1 MLFMSRIYLVVFSL
15 LFSFALQAQVSK
27 IVRGKLI
34 DQKTKYAVEEV
45 ALALKNTA
53 TKATFVSETDDD
65 GKFAFKNIPLGNYEL
80 HVTDK
85 DYNDIVQK
93 VELNEDHL
101 SNFTFGTPITVGL
114 KVSWLFNWGD
124 RKIKTKSGKIY
135 VQEHFWSH
143 LLGKIILGI
152 YGLCLLLVFFYSV
165 LQLSLAINYSRSKRN
180 RYLYKPFSFKGRID
194 RRDYLI
200 SILKIFLFEIGINII
215 FLSFGKLNFENLISI
230 KFVFYALFNL
240 LIAYYFLSQS
250 SKRLHD
256 LNKSSWNLILV
267 IFLPFYCLYLILVK
281 GSSENNIFGNST
293 IKQTIQ
299 DKPIFDPATTPKVTI
314 QLPMYNEL
322 YVAERIIETISNFD
336 YPSDKLQIQVL
347 DDSTDE
353 TKDVIAKKVAEVAAR
368 GINIQHIHR
377 VDRTGYKAG
386 ALDAAMDRVEGDF
399 IAIFDADFIP
409 DPDFLQKTMPYFQD
423 EKIGVVQTRWGHI
436 NKDYSILTE
445 LQAFGLNGHFAIEQ
459 GGRNSAGHFI
469 NFNGTG
475 GIWRKNCIE
484 EAGGWEHDTLTEDLD
499 LSYRAQIKGWK
510 FKYLEDVIAP
520 AELPITMSAL
530 KSQQH
535 RWMKGGA
542 ECFVKMWKK
551 LLFAKGVKLSDR
563 VHGLSHLFNSSVF
576 VFILIISMLSLVVL
590 HIKDSFSDLN
600 YVLQYMG
607 VFIVSTIFL
616 MYYYWNA
623 YRDKTANTF
632 ASFIRFIGRFV
643 QFLVVSMG
651 LSLSNTVAVI
661 EGYLGIK
668 SSFVRTPKFNV
679 LVKSEFKGN
688 KYDKKSLS
696 IINIAEGILMVT
708 FGFTAINRIAFGDL
722 GMAPFHLM
730 LACGYGVIFFSTL
743 KENRNSAH

>member
-1 MLFMSRIYLVVFSL
+1 MIYMSRIYLVFFTL

-27 IVRGKLI
+27 IVTGKLI
-34 DQKTKYAVEEV
+34 DQKTKYAVEKVE
-45 ALALKNTA
+45 LELKNTA

-85 DYNDIVQK
+85 DYNDISQK
-93 VELNEDHL
+93 VVLNEDHL
-101 SNFTFGTPITVGL
+101 SNFTFGMPITVGL

-143 LLGKIILGI
+143 LLGKIILGM

-165 LQLSLAINYSRSKRN
+165 LQLSLARAYVKNKRKKTVDI
-180 RYLYKPFSFKGRID
+180 KP
-194 RRDYLI
+194 
-200 SILKIFLFEIGINII
+200 
-215 FLSFGKLNFENLISI
+215 
-230 KFVFYALFNL
+230 V
-240 LIAYYFLSQS
+240 
-250 SKRLHD
+250 
-256 LNKSSWNLILV
+256 
-267 IFLPFYCLYLILVK
+267 
-281 GSSENNIFGNST
+281 
-293 IKQTIQ
+293 
-299 DKPIFDPATTPKVTI
+299 FDPATTPKVTI